1 MYWTLFTIQQRL
13 RIPGTHDNMLWIL
26 LTIVNFLLMLLKI
39 NIISTKCPQHQICA
53 QRVLKLIVYYI

>member
-13 RIPGTHDNMLWIL
+13 RIPGTHDNLLWIL
-26 LTIVNFLLMLLKI
+26 HAIVSFLLTLLNI

-53 QRVLKLIVYYI
+53 HSVLKLIVYYI